1 MQQLPSPSPEPPTY
15 WPMEPLD
22 LANPPWGRREMPC
35 AIHGK
40 GPCLYSVAQRQP
52 VFSSPA
58 MGEGEE
64 GFADVEGMAEVTV
77 VEEDDV
83 AMVAITNKDDES
95 VEVILVP
102 DSSSPRLAYKQ
113 MARIWIGPQG

>member
-1 MQQLPSPSPEPPTY
+1 
-15 WPMEPLD
+15 
-22 LANPPWGRREMPC
+22 
-35 AIHGK
+35 
-40 GPCLYSVAQRQP
+40 

-64 GFADVEGMAEVTV
+64 GFADVEGMTEVTV
-77 VEEDDV
+77 TEEDDV
-83 AMVAITNKDDES
+83 AMVSVTNKDDES

-102 DSSSPRLAYKQ
+102 DSSSPRPAYKQ